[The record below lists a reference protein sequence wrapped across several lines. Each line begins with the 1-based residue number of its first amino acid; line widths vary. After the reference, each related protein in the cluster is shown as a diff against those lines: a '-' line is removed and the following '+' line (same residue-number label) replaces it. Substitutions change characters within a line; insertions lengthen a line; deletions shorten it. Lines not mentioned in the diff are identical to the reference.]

1 MNLFVAT
8 TNGQGGR
15 PNDFCYADEGEILF
29 FPSEC
34 DDDDGIDGVCGCQR
48 SMAGLFSGRMTTT
61 MTVAEVADLTVD
73 GLKALLRARLTQDGW
88 AARLP
93 AADIAA
99 IVDED
104 AAVLIQLG
112 NDFPPGRIIERR
124 GEVFQTRVTA
134 SPPPRTPRRRTT
146 PR

>member
-1 MNLFVAT
+1 MKLLVAT

-15 PNDFCYADEGEILF
+15 SNDFAYTEEGEILF
-29 FPSEC
+29 FPFAC
-34 DDDDGIDGVCGCQR
+34 DDDGIDGACGCRR
-48 SMAGLFSGRMTTT
+48 SMAGLHSGRMTTT

-73 GLKALLRARLTQDGW
+73 GLKALLRERLTQDGW
-88 AARLP
+88 AARMTE
-93 AADIAA
+93 ADIAA

-104 AAVLIQLG
+104 AAVLMQVGEDL
-112 NDFPPGRIIERR
+112 PPGCIIERR

-134 SPPPRTPRRRTT
+134 PPAPTPRRRKT